1 MTSYIEKLEKIV
13 IRLSKEVDD
22 ERDHVAD
29 LELILNK
36 VSRDLLMRAE
46 VGSDGCKVVDL
57 SSSIW
62 IKLKELLKET
72 KS

>member
-1 MTSYIEKLEKIV
+1 MPSYIEKLEKII

-22 ERDHVAD
+22 ERSRVAE

-46 VGSDGCKVVDL
+46 VDSDGCKVVDL

-62 IKLKELLKET
+62 IKLKELLKEP
-72 KS
+72 KL

>member
-1 MTSYIEKLEKIV
+1 MPSYIETLEKVVVSI
-13 IRLSKEVDD
+13 SKEL
-22 ERDHVAD
+22 DHTKSRVSE

-46 VGSDGCKVVDL
+46 LDSDGCKVVDL

-62 IKLKELLKET
+62 IKLNELLKET
-72 KS
+72 KL